1 MIEEA
6 PSPVLQDASTGS
18 KSQDVED
25 IVEETA
31 DQRVLVRHHET
42 VYNELLDASWLTLQ

>member
-6 PSPVLQDASTGS
+6 PSPVLQDASTDS
-18 KSQDVED
+18 KSHDVED

-31 DQRVLVRHHET
+31 DQRVLVRWHME
-42 VYNELLDASWLTLQ
+42 NFE